1 MKHHWQGFTTLEM
14 LGTLAVGAMMLAGLA
29 AMVQSSLEDAKAQ
42 QAAYY
47 QSQVVDA
54 ATKYIK
60 LNYGTLAVAANVN
73 KTTAIPLDTLI
84 TAKLLS
90 PGFGSANAYGQV
102 PCLLV
107 RTRSNAAGATPAY
120 LLDALVVTEG
130 TAAQAIPEA
139 NLFSAA
145 GASGSGGGAIS
156 AQTPSAAA
164 GVYGSW
170 KIDGTTTPALADFLS
185 TRCSANAAGAG
196 SLASAIFYDGPG
208 QLSTDFVYRNAVT
221 GHPEFNRMNTP
232 LRLSASA
239 IVNENDMCGADA
251 AIAVDA
257 SKNLMNCDASGVW
270 KRVTTWKQPVATY
283 DFLPGVA
290 TDATDK
296 VGDVRMTLDSG
307 RAFMYTGGGNWSALA
322 VDQNGDLSVP
332 RHIEARNGNILA
344 QTGNIVANG
353 GDLVAGRDLHVM
365 GEGYFDQDIQAGR
378 DIYSQGNVNAAY
390 DLTANAVYAVRNLNA
405 GNDINAGERLQGKYL
420 FIGGVTGGAAF
431 VTGPVV
437 ASGEIITGENLIQ
450 YNGENSDDLQA
461 RYANFSRFPS
471 YTRNDGLPPDYIQKV
486 QGRIQH

>member
-232 LRLSASA
+232 LQLGAA
-239 IVNENDMCGADA
+239 TVVNENDACGSTA
-251 AIAVDA
+251 AIAVDIEG
-257 SKNLMNCDASGVW
+257 NLMNCNISSGLW
-270 KRVTTWKQPVATY
+270 KHVTTWKRPVASY
-283 DFLPGVA
+283 NALPGVTTPA
-290 TDATDK
+290 TDQ
-296 VGDVRMTLDSG
+296 VGDVRMTLDTG
-307 RAFMYTGGGNWSALA
+307 RAFMYAGGALWSALA
-322 VDQNGDLSVP
+322 VDQNGDLVATRSL
-332 RHIEARNGNILA
+332 IAARDVDVGGNVNVDGDVNVVGNANVDGNVNGH
-344 QTGNIVANG
+344 
-353 GDLVAGRDLHVM
+353 GDLNAVHNVNSAGDVNT
-365 GEGYFDQDIQAGR
+365 A
-378 DIYSQGNVNAAY
+378 GNVNATNDITSDGSIYATRNLGAGG
-390 DLTANAVYAVRNLNA
+390 DANLVGNVYAGTSIYTGVDIYA
-405 GNDINAGERLQGKYL
+405 GRDVHAGRY
-420 FIGGVTGGAAF
+420 VTGTNVSA
-431 VTGPVV
+431 P
-437 ASGEIITGENLIQ
+437 
-450 YNGENSDDLQA
+450 
-461 RYANFSRFPS
+461 
-471 YTRNDGLPPDYIQKV
+471 
-486 QGRIQH
+486 